1 MKIVQLVKNGK
12 AINNHMVIIDN
23 DNVYFQS
30 YDSIVCC
37 YNSTTKK
44 LTLTEN
50 SNGQIWDYSNTTRKH
65 FAHFIN
71 VWTNGNYSYIDR
83 KQFMESGNS
92 CDLIE
97 ITDYTLI

>member
-1 MKIVQLVKNGK
+1 MKIAQLMKNNK
-12 AINNHMVIIDN
+12 TINNHMVIIDN
-23 DNVYFQS
+23 DKVYFQS

-71 VWTNGNYSYIDR
+71 TWASGNYAYIDR
-83 KQFMESGNS
+83 KQWIENIVN
-92 CDLIE
+92 CELVE
-97 ITDYTLI
+97 ITDYKLI